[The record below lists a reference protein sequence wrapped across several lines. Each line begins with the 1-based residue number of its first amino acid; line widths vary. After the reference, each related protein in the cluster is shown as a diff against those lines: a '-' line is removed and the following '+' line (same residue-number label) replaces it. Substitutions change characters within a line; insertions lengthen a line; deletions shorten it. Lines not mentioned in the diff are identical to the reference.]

1 MLDRPLREGGAG
13 DILAGA
19 RHARATSGRTEEPG
33 PDLWHV
39 ADASGER
46 EPATGG
52 GGGGGELAV
61 LGGDGAD
68 GVVVVPPTAA
78 EPLAEPVEVRL
89 RGARGRIGGREPLA
103 GALGRQIEPR
113 LDSEVGRE
121 RGGVL
126 AGDADV
132 WRLHGDDA
140 GGAHGPL
147 DAGDVRDG
155 ADGAVARHQAG
166 VDADDTVRL
175 DRAAAAGVEPF
186 VRLQPT
192 ERGFD
197 GRQRRRF
204 RRAVARGGVQ
214 NRPSLGR
221 RTGEVG
227 ARPGAAVDDN
237 AHTARRS
244 GRGISSVPD
253 NGRSFTLVGEFADD
267 MSYDKVEVPADGERI
282 TVDENGELDVPSNPI
297 IPIIYGDGI
306 GTDVGPAA
314 QMVLDAAAEATGR
327 SINWMRLYAGES
339 AREKYDENLP
349 AETVEAIREHRVAIK
364 GPLTTP
370 VGSGFRSL
378 NVALR
383 KKLDLYA
390 NMRPTYHLN
399 GVPSPVTHPEKMD
412 MVNFRENTED
422 VYAGIEWE
430 AGTEDAE
437 RVREFVEEEMGFDN
451 TIHDGPV
458 GIGLKPISEF
468 GSKRLIRQAIN
479 YAIRNGRDSVTLVH
493 KGNIMKF
500 TEAAFRD
507 WGYELVEEEYGENVI
522 TEDEL
527 WDEYDGEAPEDTV
540 VVKDRI
546 ADNML
551 QQLLTRTEQYD
562 VLAMPNLNGDYLSD
576 AAGAQIGGL
585 GVAPGANLGEGAC
598 LAEPVHGSAP
608 KYAGQDK
615 VNPTA
620 MILSGRIMLE
630 QLGWEDAADLVRD
643 AVEETISSGKVTYD
657 LHRQIEGGTK
667 LATSEYAEA
676 VVENVHDLA

>member
-1 MLDRPLREGGAG
+1 
-13 DILAGA
+13 
-19 RHARATSGRTEEPG
+19 
-33 PDLWHV
+33 
-39 ADASGER
+39 
-46 EPATGG
+46 
-52 GGGGGELAV
+52 
-61 LGGDGAD
+61 
-68 GVVVVPPTAA
+68 
-78 EPLAEPVEVRL
+78 
-89 RGARGRIGGREPLA
+89 
-103 GALGRQIEPR
+103 
-113 LDSEVGRE
+113 
-121 RGGVL
+121 
-126 AGDADV
+126 
-132 WRLHGDDA
+132 
-140 GGAHGPL
+140 
-147 DAGDVRDG
+147 
-155 ADGAVARHQAG
+155 
-166 VDADDTVRL
+166 
-175 DRAAAAGVEPF
+175 
-186 VRLQPT
+186 
-192 ERGFD
+192 
-197 GRQRRRF
+197 
-204 RRAVARGGVQ
+204 
-214 NRPSLGR
+214 
-221 RTGEVG
+221 
-227 ARPGAAVDDN
+227 
-237 AHTARRS
+237 
-244 GRGISSVPD
+244 
-253 NGRSFTLVGEFADD
+253 

-282 TVDENGELDVPSNPI
+282 TVDEATDELEVPSNPI

-306 GTDVGPAA
+306 GKDVSPAA
-314 QMVLDAAAEATGR
+314 QQVLEAAAEATGR

-339 AREKYDENLP
+339 ARERYDENLP
-349 AETVEAIREHRVAIK
+349 EETVEAIREHRVAIK

-390 NMRPTYHLN
+390 NMRPTYHLD
-399 GVPSPVTHPEKMD
+399 GVPSPVTHPERMD

-430 AGTEDAE
+430 AGTDEVE
-437 RVREFVEEEMGFDN
+437 RVREFVEEEMGFDS

-479 YAIRNGRDSVTLVH
+479 YALDNDRDSVTLVH

-507 WGYELVEEEYGENVI
+507 WGYEVAEEEYGENVI

-527 WDEYDGEAPEDTV
+527 WDEFDGEAPAGTV

-585 GVAPGANLGEGAC
+585 GIAPGANLGEGAC

-608 KYAGQDK
+608 KYAGEDK

-657 LHRQIEGGTK
+657 LHRQIDGGTK

-676 VVENVHDLA
+676 VVEKVHELA